1 MSAPNPLGT
10 REGKNMKT
18 MIRISLAVNILV
30 LIPIVFGMAIGSP
43 IIDRAWGE
51 FSESRGILASI
62 YFALLVLS
70 SILIVKTIPVFVV
83 PLLATQVIY
92 KITTPFTVGTM
103 LNPVV
108 ISNLGIAA
116 LHLVTLWVI
125 YKNLDQRA
133 IKKI

>member
-1 MSAPNPLGT
+1 
-10 REGKNMKT
+10 MKT

-70 SILIVKTIPVFVV
+70 GILIVKTIPVFVV
-83 PLLATQVIY
+83 PLLAT
-92 KITTPFTVGTM
+92 
-103 LNPVV
+103 
-108 ISNLGIAA
+108 
-116 LHLVTLWVI
+116 
-125 YKNLDQRA
+125 
-133 IKKI
+133 

>member
-1 MSAPNPLGT
+1 
-10 REGKNMKT
+10 MKT

-70 SILIVKTIPVFVV
+70 GILIVKTIPVFVV

-92 KITTPFTVGTM
+92 KITTPFTVGT
-103 LNPVV
+103 
-108 ISNLGIAA
+108 
-116 LHLVTLWVI
+116 
-125 YKNLDQRA
+125 
-133 IKKI
+133 IKSGMV

>member
-1 MSAPNPLGT
+1 M
-10 REGKNMKT
+10 RT

-62 YFALLVLS
+62 YFAILALS
-70 SILIVKTIPVFVV
+70 SVLLVKTIPVFVI
-83 PLLATQVIY
+83 PLLSTQIIY
-92 KITTPFTVGTM
+92 KVTTPFTVGTIM
-103 LNPVV
+103 NPVV
-108 ISNLGIAA
+108 MSNLGIAA

-125 YKNLDQRA
+125 FKNRDQLA
-133 IKKI
+133 INKI

>member
-1 MSAPNPLGT
+1 
-10 REGKNMKT
+10 MKT
-18 MIRISLAVNILV
+18 MVRVSLTVNILV

-92 KITTPFTVGTM
+92 KITTPVTVGTIM
-103 LNPVV
+103 NPVV
-108 ISNLGIAA
+108 VSNLGIAA

-125 YKNLDQRA
+125 YKNRNELA
-133 IKKI
+133 IRKI

>member
-1 MSAPNPLGT
+1 
-10 REGKNMKT
+10 MKT

-62 YFALLVLS
+62 YFAILALS
-70 SILIVKTIPVFVV
+70 SVLIVKTIPVFVI
-83 PLLATQVIY
+83 PLLSTQIIY
-92 KITTPFTVGTM
+92 KVTTPFTVGTIM
-103 LNPVV
+103 NPVV
-108 ISNLGIAA
+108 MSNLGIAA

-125 YKNLDQRA
+125 FKNRDQLA
-133 IKKI
+133 INKI

>member
-1 MSAPNPLGT
+1 
-10 REGKNMKT
+10 

-62 YFALLVLS
+62 YFAILALS
-70 SILIVKTIPVFVV
+70 SVLIVKTIPVFVI
-83 PLLATQVIY
+83 PLLSTQIIY
-92 KITTPFTVGTM
+92 KVTTPFTVGTIM
-103 LNPVV
+103 NPVV
-108 ISNLGIAA
+108 MSNLGIAA

-125 YKNLDQRA
+125 FKNRDQLA
-133 IKKI
+133 INKI

>member
-1 MSAPNPLGT
+1 
-10 REGKNMKT
+10 MKT
-18 MIRISLAVNILV
+18 MIRVSLTVNILV

-51 FSESRGILASI
+51 FSESRGILAAI
-62 YFALLVLS
+62 YLALLVLS

-116 LHLVTLWVI
+116 LHLVTLYVI
-125 YKNLDQRA
+125 YKNRDQL
-133 IKKI
+133 KIRRI